1 MKITKEKFLT
11 VMSGIEDFEVIKSD
25 KKYPDDDNVILV
37 KWKGQ
42 ALFVAFND
50 KDIPEQI
57 NDDEDV
63 DATVSFDFA
72 ISIIELAK
80 KYIGNV
86 DPLIKYKIANYTNI
100 KSDYDSVVVYR
111 EDLDVFTIDVKHM
124 ALSRT
129 ETSNDIMIAFISMVL
144 SGVLTSQLLRK
155 QINAYKK
162 SPEKFLKECT
172 GVK

>member
-72 ISIIELAK
+72 ISI
-80 KYIGNV
+80 
-86 DPLIKYKIANYTNI
+86 
-100 KSDYDSVVVYR
+100 
-111 EDLDVFTIDVKHM
+111 
-124 ALSRT
+124 
-129 ETSNDIMIAFISMVL
+129 
-144 SGVLTSQLLRK
+144 
-155 QINAYKK
+155 
-162 SPEKFLKECT
+162 
-172 GVK
+172 